1 MRRTLLGGVLIL
13 LCAGVYVVSGFSRTV
28 TLAAQNPGPTA
39 APPDP
44 NSVRLVGDRFA
55 PLVYKD
61 MTPAQKKMFEN
72 LLAGE
77 RRGAGGP
84 FNVLL
89 RSPEMGDLAQQFGAS
104 MRFHSSIP
112 RKLNELAI
120 IITARHWTSHYEW
133 YAHRRAAQD
142 AGLNQAI
149 IDAIAA
155 NRRPAMMDADE
166 RTVYE
171 FCTEML
177 TTKQV
182 SDRTFAAA
190 KERFGERGVV
200 DLVGVMGY
208 YQLVSMLL
216 NADRY
221 PLPAGVKPELQPL
234 AAGR

>member
-13 LCAGVYVVSGFSRTV
+13 LCAAGGRP
-28 TLAAQNPGPTA
+28 AAQNPGPAA

-44 NSVRLVGDRFA
+44 NSIRLEGDRFA

-61 MTPAQKKMFEN
+61 MTPAQKKMLEN
-72 LLAGE
+72 LISGE
-77 RRGAGGP
+77 RRGAAGP

-112 RKLNELAI
+112 RKLNEMAI

-155 NRRPAMMDADE
+155 NTRPATMDADE

-190 KERFGERGVV
+190 KQRFGERGVV
-200 DLVGVMGY
+200 DLIGVMGY

-216 NADRY
+216 NTDRY
-221 PLPAGVKPELQPL
+221 PLPAGVKPELQPV
-234 AAGR
+234 AGSR